1 VPELAE
7 VEAYRRL
14 AEGIL
19 GRNVAEVRAPDP
31 WYLKKGLDAEIVTAL
46 LVGRRFRRARRIG
59 KLLLLDLD
67 SRRRGSTADQG
78 ASFVPA
84 AVLGL
89 RFGMTGRLLVDGV
102 PGVPSL
108 LYSSNRVE
116 ERWMRFGLRFAGNG
130 RLQMLDPRRLG
141 GVELDP
147 LEERLGPDAATIG
160 VSQLEAAL
168 RGGSVALKARLLDQA
183 RVAGI
188 GNLTADEVLWRAGLD
203 PRRAAGSIDPTELRR
218 LHRHLRATLADFLEE
233 GGGSHTGRLIPAR
246 QRGGRCPRDG
256 EALSHAVIGGRSTWW
271 CPRHQQ

>member
-1 VPELAE
+1 
-7 VEAYRRL
+7 
-14 AEGIL
+14 
-19 GRNVAEVRAPDP
+19 
-31 WYLKKGLDAEIVTAL
+31 
-46 LVGRRFRRARRIG
+46 
-59 KLLLLDLD
+59 
-67 SRRRGSTADQG
+67 
-78 ASFVPA
+78 
-84 AVLGL
+84 
-89 RFGMTGRLLVDGV
+89 
-102 PGVPSL
+102 VPSL

-116 ERWMRFGLRFAGNG
+116 ERWVRFGLRFAGNG

-147 LEERLGPDAATIG
+147 VEERLGPDAATIS

-168 RGGSVALKARLLDQA
+168 RGGSIALKARLLDQA

-218 LHRHLRATLADFLEE
+218 LHRHLRATVADFLEP

-256 EALSHAVIGGRSTWW
+256 AALAQAVIGGRSTWW
-271 CPRHQQ
+271 CPRHQR